1 MAKYRASFTHRDR
14 YVPDAPR
21 KQTKTIEAANPL
33 DAEMRLRSMLL
44 KQGRQLHFMLALVEV
59 PKDTRPSTVSVEY
72 APCTA

>member
-21 KQTKTIEAANPL
+21 KQTRTIEAANPL
-33 DAEMRLRSMLL
+33 DAEMRLRSTLL
-44 KQGRQLHFMLALVEV
+44 KQGRRLHFMLALVEV
-59 PKDTRPSTVSVEY
+59 PKNTNARSISVEY